1 MKSILT
7 TMILLL
13 SVVSSTAQ
21 VSQVTVSGIVRVE
34 QDRSPLPY
42 VNVVLFQGLDSAF
55 VAGTVTNNTGLFTLQ
70 AVKPGNYTMRLSIIG
85 FERRY
90 IPIHV
95 GSLSAFLDIGT
106 LYMKESSTR
115 LGDVTITGQRDA
127 IDEQLDKKSY
137 SLQDN
142 ISQLGGSVLQ
152 AMQNFPGITIDREGK
167 VFLRG
172 SENVAILLD
181 GKQTAITGVGAQT
194 GLDNIPASAIE
205 RIEIITN
212 PSARF
217 DASGNAG
224 VINIIFRK
232 ESDEGLN
239 GRAGFTFGLGGLT
252 ERRANF
258 SGMRDQYRFS
268 PKLNPSLSGNYKKGD
283 INLFVQSDLL
293 WHKTNMKSEFTDRVY
308 LSGEGV
314 TQQFQENRTQPIF
327 NFKTGFDWYV
337 NPSNEFSFSLLFNH
351 REYTD
356 LGDIPYL
363 NTVTRQQNRFWK
375 YYENEVNQTLFA
387 TATHAF
393 AFIQPGH
400 KLVTSLNYSYRHK
413 DEVFYFDNIL
423 PSFTGTDTTS
433 LIADEH
439 IWDFTMDYTKP
450 LRSGRLELGTKQR
463 SRVFPNDI
471 MFDPGFNS
479 ILDPGL
485 AGTAEYR
492 EWLSAGY
499 ANMVFERD
507 RLQLEGGLRLEYVEV
522 DYLVD
527 PTHRVYESDGFS
539 YLDLFPSLRATRLL
553 PGDVR
558 LSAHYNRRVDRP
570 EESALRVF
578 PTYANPEILVL
589 GNPGLEPQFTQS
601 MELGIRK
608 AWADGYISSVGYH
621 RITDNLMTRIITQVP
636 GTELLT
642 SVSQN
647 ADKGWNTGFETVLS
661 QRFGDSFNLN
671 ASANLYQNR
680 IGDFTIV
687 NAYPSNVTFSRGE
700 ESNYTGNVKLNG
712 LFRLASGF
720 DLQVTG
726 TYLAADIIPQ
736 GKILPRYSMD
746 IGMNWKV
753 QGGQGELFLNA
764 SDLFSTLVTEQELEG
779 TGFVLRSKDY
789 YETQVVRIGYQYR
802 F

>member
-7 TMILLL
+7 AVIILL
-13 SVVSSTAQ
+13 SVTPSLGQIA
-21 VSQVTVSGIVRVE
+21 QVTVSGIIRAE
-34 QDRSPLPY
+34 QDRTPLPY
-42 VNVVLFQGLDSAF
+42 VNVVLFQGLDSTF
-55 VAGTVTNNTGLFTLQ
+55 VSGTVTNEAGLFTFSG
-70 AVKPGNYTMRLSIIG
+70 VKPGSYSMRLSIIG

-90 IPIHV
+90 IPIQV
-95 GSLSAFLDIGT
+95 GSLSAFLDLGMY
-106 LYMKESSTR
+106 YMKESSTR
-115 LGDVTITGQRDA
+115 LGDVTVTGQRDA

-137 SLQDN
+137 SLQEN

-152 AMQNFPGITIDREGK
+152 AMQNLPGITIDRDGK
-167 VFLRG
+167 VYLRG

-239 GRAGFTFGLGGLT
+239 GRAGFVFGMGGLT
-252 ERRANF
+252 ERRTNF

-268 PKLNPSLSGNYKKGD
+268 PKLNPSISGNYKKGD
-283 INLFVQSDLL
+283 VNLFVQSDLL

-308 LSGEGV
+308 LSGEGI

-327 NFKTGFDWYV
+327 NFKTGLDWYV
-337 NPSNEFSFSLLFNH
+337 NSSNEISFSLLFNH

-363 NTVTRQQNRFWK
+363 NTFTKQQSRLWK

-387 TATHAF
+387 TITHVF

-400 KLVTSLNYSYRHK
+400 ELSTSLNYSYRHK

-423 PSFTGTDTTS
+423 SSFVGTDTTS

-439 IWDFTMDYTKP
+439 IWDLTVDYTKP
-450 LRSGRLELGTKQR
+450 LRLGRLELGTKQR

-499 ANMVFERD
+499 ANMVFERGM
-507 RLQLEGGLRLEYVEV
+507 LQLEGGLRLEYVEV

-527 PTHRVYESDGFS
+527 PNHSVYRSDGFS
-539 YLDLFPSLRATRLL
+539 YVDLFPSVRATRLL

-558 LSAHYNRRVDRP
+558 VSAHYNRRVDRP

-601 MELGIRK
+601 MELGFRK
-608 AWADGYISSVGYH
+608 AWGDGYISSVGYH

-636 GTELLT
+636 GTERLT
-642 SVSQN
+642 SISQN
-647 ADKGWNTGFETVLS
+647 ADKGFNTGLETVLS
-661 QRFGDSFNLN
+661 QRFGNKFNLN

-680 IGDFTIV
+680 IGGFTIV
-687 NAYPSNVTFSRGE
+687 NAYPNNLTYSREE

-712 LFRLASGF
+712 LFKLATGL
-720 DLQVTG
+720 DVQVTG

-736 GKILPRYSMD
+736 GKIFPRYSMD
-746 IGMNWKV
+746 IGLNWKV
-753 QGGQGELFLNA
+753 QGGQGELFVNA

-789 YETQVVRIGYQYR
+789 YETQVLRIGYQYR